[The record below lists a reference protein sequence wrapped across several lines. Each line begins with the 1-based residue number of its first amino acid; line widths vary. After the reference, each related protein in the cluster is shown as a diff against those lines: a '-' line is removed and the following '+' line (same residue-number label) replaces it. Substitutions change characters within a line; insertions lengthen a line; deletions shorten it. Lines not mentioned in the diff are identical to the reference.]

1 MTMNIRVTTTSEQ
14 GSDAFEHFRCGKNLV
29 FCILCALLKSFS
41 DVNIVGANH
50 IPLSEVSVCLMNKM
64 GGQMA

>member
-1 MTMNIRVTTTSEQ
+1 MTMNIRVITTSEQ
-14 GSDAFEHFRCGKNLV
+14 SSDAFEHLRCGKNLV
-29 FCILCALLKSFS
+29 CCILCALLKSFS

-50 IPLSEVSVCLMNKM
+50 IPLSEVSLCLMYKM